1 MRKQKLLEDLKQKGF
16 NAANRWGQKWEPT
29 GEQWCKSEVSMG
41 TSHYHLWTE
50 GKNEGV
56 YCYQYLRL
64 SLPGRSSKHMAW
76 LPEATRDTS
85 EATLL
90 LQLPKAER
98 KKGKPCLLL
107 PPTLQSP
114 ASSPHLLIQPETV
127 LTPQPRKEW
136 SPQGSAPHNTQ
147 QRRDGWGTDLRAN
160 SSRISR
166 NATSAQKYKWG
177 WRRQK
182 LDWLSSH
189 PRVRARRQ
197 RYKKNIKLLPIQQVC
212 LSWT

>member
-1 MRKQKLLEDLKQKGF
+1 MEDIFVISIWALYQTESNEETETTWGFKTEGLQCCEQVKEEMRT
-16 NAANRWGQKWEPT
+16 NRE
-29 GEQWCKSEVSMG
+29 EWCKSEVSIR

-50 GKNEGV
+50 GKTEGM
-56 YCYQYLRL
+56 YCYRYLRL
-64 SLPGRSSKHMAW
+64 RLPGRSSKHMAW
-76 LPEATRDTS
+76 LAEATRDAS
-85 EATLL
+85 ETTLL

-107 PPTLQSP
+107 PPTFQSP

-127 LTPQPRKEW
+127 LTPEPRKEW
-136 SPQGSAPHNTQ
+136 SPEGYAPHNTQ
-147 QRRDGWGTDLRAN
+147 QRREGWGMEDLRAN

-166 NATSAQKYKWG
+166 NATSAQEYKWW

-189 PRVRARRQ
+189 PRIRARR
-197 RYKKNIKLLPIQQVC
+197 
-212 LSWT
+212 